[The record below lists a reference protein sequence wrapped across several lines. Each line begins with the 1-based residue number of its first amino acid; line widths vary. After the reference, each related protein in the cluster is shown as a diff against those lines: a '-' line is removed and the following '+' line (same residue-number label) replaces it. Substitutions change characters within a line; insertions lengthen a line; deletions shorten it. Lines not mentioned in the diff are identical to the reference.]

1 MPFINGRYY
10 VNPIMGEALE
20 AAREAEAALLALE
33 NRARQNSE
41 EPAVEP
47 AGNSDDGFGDG
58 SGGAPHG
65 VSGMDAPIHR
75 VEIEAAELVPAH
87 SGRATRGYVA
97 RVHRQPAAGG
107 QDRAGATAARVSL
120 NQDVTDHRAG
130 NHLGG
135 HSSGAH
141 VGSVPEHLPGHLQGR
156 TPSHAETHVFAD
168 HRDLVSFLRDELA
181 KDSRSKSS

>member
-33 NRARQNSE
+33 TQARQNSSDPSAE
-41 EPAVEP
+41 A
-47 AGNSDDGFGDG
+47 AGDSDDGFGDG
-58 SGGAPHG
+58 PGGAAQGPG
-65 VSGMDAPIHR
+65 AVDGPIHR
-75 VEIEAAELVPAH
+75 VEIEGAELVPAN

-107 QDRAGATAARVSL
+107 RDRAGATLARVSS
-120 NQDVTDHRAG
+120 NGSVVGDRAG
-130 NHLGG
+130 DPLRVPSHD
-135 HSSGAH
+135 AR
-141 VGSVPEHLPGHLQGR
+141 VGSASGKAR
-156 TPSHAETHVFAD
+156 SHAETHVFAD

-181 KDSRSKSS
+181 KDSHSKQS